1 MRRLIIPWHYHPEPG
16 PFSKTSFP
24 RSTGNFWI
32 SPSSSRRS
40 SPEGSTENEEALR
53 DLAWASSI
61 SVPSKTLEV
70 LQDGGKIPPEGSYGI
85 KKPVV
90 GNGGGERLI
99 PPPLYLPTPM

>member
-1 MRRLIIPWHYHPEPG
+1 
-16 PFSKTSFP
+16 
-24 RSTGNFWI
+24 
-32 SPSSSRRS
+32 
-40 SPEGSTENEEALR
+40 
-53 DLAWASSI
+53 
-61 SVPSKTLEV
+61 VPSKTLEV